1 MDENTNSKDIYLEK
15 ANYSYYQANNTIEI
29 DRYIGESSTLL
40 LTTIIRALQG
50 EKSLV
55 VAPTGSGKTKE
66 TINKLKEAEAK
77 AIFIVPNAFNVEQ
90 IKQEYSIPGAWG
102 DVPITKE
109 LEKGNLIVV
118 TWDKFIQ
125 IDEHILND
133 YIIVLD
139 EVHQTYIDMFRA
151 NKINKLYEKLSYCRG
166 QIHITATPNKLN
178 FEQYNYIL
186 EYKQKNQTK
195 YKLFLYDKIDNDKV
209 MDIASNSKK
218 FALFKN
224 DKKYLDFIKESILNK
239 HIDVITSDTR
249 DFSQTYNEIV
259 FHSTMKNVNG
269 LCNTSVLVAGVNIYE
284 KDITDITIIGEKD
297 IATIKQYIARFRNL
311 KTANVH
317 IFNNYKDESKIYE
330 IEWLVQQLINEVSG
344 QIEKFNLVKP
354 KDNFILETLNVK
366 PIRLEKSEFYY
377 FNESLNQYEINEL
390 GIRNHAYTNYY
401 NKAAIDNFKIL
412 LEEYFNEIEIIKLD
426 DPKNK
431 SRKKYNEIA
440 KLEKEEVLEELE
452 KNKAQLVGAVKI
464 LTDKTDKKLE
474 NYLAQ
479 NRTDIETEYVKLLDL
494 GVHKYITANNIA
506 KILNLFTK
514 YVIDDE
520 FTYNIAWS
528 IATKGNRAR
537 GKIFAQLNNIAYRK
551 ISKKYKDY
559 IDNTN
564 IETRLYN
571 QIVKYFKPGV
581 SYTTEHLEMFIEAFK
596 NVAPINLTVKQLQ
609 EMLNIIF
616 KIDVKEVKKVPS
628 VDNIFL
634 YKIVPTQGT
643 KKKLK
648 IFTIVDFTSL
658 DDLASQNNW
667 SEIDKKILK
676 NLINK
681 NIRKID
687 KEVQEIKYGLNI
699 FEA

>member
-1 MDENTNSKDIYLEK
+1 MTEKTNSNDIYLEK
-15 ANYSYYQANNTIEI
+15 ANYSYYQANNTIQI
-29 DRYIGESSTLL
+29 DRYISESSTLL
-40 LTTIIRALQG
+40 VTTIIRALQG
-50 EKSLV
+50 EKSLIL
-55 VAPTGSGKTKE
+55 APTGSGKTKE
-66 TINKLKEAEAK
+66 TINKLKEAETK

-90 IKQEYSIPGAWG
+90 IKQEYSLPGAWG
-102 DVPITKE
+102 DIPITKE

-125 IDEHILND
+125 IDKNILKD

-139 EVHQTYIDMFRA
+139 EVHQTYIDMFRV

-186 EYKQKNQTK
+186 EYKQKNQTE
-195 YKLFLYDKIDNDKV
+195 YKLFLYDKIDDDKV
-209 MDIASNSKK
+209 MDIASSSKK

-224 DKKYLDFIKESILNK
+224 DKKYLDFIKESVLNK

-259 FHSTMKNVNG
+259 FNSTMKKVNG
-269 LCNTSVLVAGVNIYE
+269 LCNTSVLVAGVNIYDN
-284 KDITDITIIGEKD
+284 DITDIIIIGEKD
-297 IATIKQYIARFRNL
+297 IATIKQYIARFRDL
-311 KTANVH
+311 KTVNVH
-317 IFNNYKDESKIYE
+317 IFNNYKDESNIYE
-330 IEWLVQQLINEVSG
+330 IEWLVQQLMNEVSG
-344 QIEKFNLVKP
+344 QIEKFNQVKP

-377 FNESLNQYEINEL
+377 FNESLNQYEINEI
-390 GIRNHAYTNYY
+390 GIRNHAYTKYY
-401 NKAAIDNFKIL
+401 TKAAIDNFKML
-412 LEEYFNEIEIIKLD
+412 LGEYFNNVEIIKLD

-479 NRTDIETEYVKLLDL
+479 NKTDAEAEYIRLLDL
-494 GVHKYITANNIA
+494 EVHKYITVNNIA
-506 KILNLFTK
+506 KILNLYTK

-571 QIVKYFKPGV
+571 QIVKYFKPNI
-581 SYTTEHLEMFIEAFK
+581 SYTTEHLEMFIEAFQ
-596 NVAPINLTVKQLQ
+596 NVAPIKLTVKQLQ

-616 KIDVKEVKKVPS
+616 KIDVKEVKKVAP

-634 YKIVPTQGT
+634 YKMIPTLAT
-643 KKKLK
+643 NKSTR
-648 IFTIVDFTSL
+648 IYTIVDFTSL
-658 DDLASQNNW
+658 EDLADQNNW

-687 KEVQEIKYGLNI
+687 KEVQEIKYGLSI